1 MSIVVLYVFFNFKVG
16 NGKAK
21 DYELN
26 YSKHF
31 PNLICP

>member
-1 MSIVVLYVFFNFKVG
+1 VTLYILIRFWVG
-16 NGKAK
+16 NGKAE